1 MIELKNLTVGYHGGA
16 ILENVTL
23 AFRQNEVTVLLG
35 PNGFG
40 KSTLM
45 KTALGLLPKISGE
58 VLYDGVPLDKMTY
71 TQVAKQAAYMV
82 QSRAV
87 PSIVARR
94 MVLHGRF
101 AYLSFPRHYRKEDKI
116 AVQKA
121 LERVDALEIAER
133 QWSAMGSTA
142 NITARALAKTLTGT
156 PTPYGG
162 CLGTGVVR
170 LLPTLNAGR
179 TGLTLQQAKNAG
191 FDAVSAL
198 FVTDDKA
205 HYYPNS
211 SSFVVKIIADKASH
225 RLLGLQVLGAGAVD
239 KMIDI
244 AVAGIGKKAKIE
256 DFDTLDFAYAPS
268 SHARARRAS
277 MASSTRSSC
286 RKSFTSAFTRATT
299 A

>member
-23 AFRQNEVTVLLG
+23 AFKQNEVTVLLG
-35 PNGFG
+35 PNGCG

-71 TQVAKQAAYMV
+71 TQVAKQAAYMA

-94 MVLHGRF
+94 LVLHGRF

-133 QWSAMGSTA
+133 PLPELSGGQRQKAYLAM
-142 NITARALAKTLTGT
+142 ALAQGTSTIFMDEPTTYLDVQHQLNVMKMARQLAAEGKAVVLVSHDLCGAMRTADTVAVLAENKILQTGT
-156 PTPYGG
+156 PEQIFAE
-162 CLGTGVVR
+162 GV
-170 LLPTLNAGR
+170 LNKAF
-179 TGLTLQQAKNAG
+179 N
-191 FDAVSAL
+191 
-198 FVTDDKA
+198 VTVNRVQT
-205 HYYPNS
+205 NS
-211 SSFVVKIIADKASH
+211 GWQYFY
-225 RLLGLQVLGAGAVD
+225 
-239 KMIDI
+239 
-244 AVAGIGKKAKIE
+244 E
-256 DFDTLDFAYAPS
+256 
-268 SHARARRAS
+268 
-277 MASSTRSSC
+277 
-286 RKSFTSAFTRATT
+286 
-299 A
+299 